1 MFYFYNFFDFFW
13 QKNLNFLEGKHEIF
27 ITKMIKKFHF
37 SKNVFMLYSMF
48 YKSIKHHKIKILTHK
63 LYWLSSKW
71 VYIQFKYDIKTW
83 KNKLFFLKIDIIFI
97 LAFLILVY
105 HMDENGKQRNFTK
118 KHQTPIYKK
127 CYLRVWV
134 CFFFVVREQDHKT
147 PQKKNVIV
155 FGFSAGDS
163 FNERIESIRMK
174 NWIMFHSFN

>member
-1 MFYFYNFFDFFW
+1 MF
-13 QKNLNFLEGKHEIF
+13 
-27 ITKMIKKFHF
+27 
-37 SKNVFMLYSMF
+37 FMRYSMF

-105 HMDENGKQRNFTK
+105 HMDENGKQTNFTQ
-118 KHQTPIYKK
+118 KHQTLIYKK

-155 FGFSAGDS
+155 FPFAALFFSKDFFSKS
-163 FNERIESIRMK
+163 FFLKEKSTEQNRKKRKFLFIFKINFFYQINFFISENSK
-174 NWIMFHSFN
+174 T

>member
-1 MFYFYNFFDFFW
+1 M
-13 QKNLNFLEGKHEIF
+13 
-27 ITKMIKKFHF
+27 
-37 SKNVFMLYSMF
+37 
-48 YKSIKHHKIKILTHK
+48 THK

-105 HMDENGKQRNFTK
+105 HMDENGKQTNFTQ
-118 KHQTPIYKK
+118 KHQTLIYKK
-127 CYLRVWV
+127 CYSRFWV

-155 FGFSAGDS
+155 FGFSETVLRTCFFGIFRLNFLVNYKLYLPNILIIFLFLFFLS
-163 FNERIESIRMK
+163 FFLFSSQFGKIIEMVK
-174 NWIMFHSFN
+174 NK

>member
-1 MFYFYNFFDFFW
+1 
-13 QKNLNFLEGKHEIF
+13 
-27 ITKMIKKFHF
+27 MIKKFHF

-63 LYWLSSKW
+63 LCWLSSKW
-71 VYIQFKYDIKTW
+71 VYIQFKYDIKMW

-105 HMDENGKQRNFTK
+105 HMDENGKQTNFTQ
-118 KHQTPIYKK
+118 KHQTSIYKK

-134 CFFFVVREQDHKT
+134 YFFFVVREQDHKT

-155 FGFSAGDS
+155 FPFAGKD
-163 FNERIESIRMK
+163 K
-174 NWIMFHSFN
+174 NDLFLPLLFWQNFLWIHHIKQ

>member
-1 MFYFYNFFDFFW
+1 MNNTIFVLFLQLFRFFLTKKNF
-13 QKNLNFLEGKHEIF
+13 NFPKGKHEIF

-63 LYWLSSKW
+63 LLKSSSKW
-71 VYIQFKYDIKTW
+71 VYIQFKYYIKTW
-83 KNKLFFLKIDIIFI
+83 KIKIFFLKIDIIFI

-105 HMDENGKQRNFTK
+105 HMDEIGKQRNFTQ
-118 KHQTPIYKK
+118 KHQTSIYKK
-127 CYLRVWV
+127 CYLRFWV

-155 FGFSAGDS
+155 FGFSA
-163 FNERIESIRMK
+163 
-174 NWIMFHSFN
+174 